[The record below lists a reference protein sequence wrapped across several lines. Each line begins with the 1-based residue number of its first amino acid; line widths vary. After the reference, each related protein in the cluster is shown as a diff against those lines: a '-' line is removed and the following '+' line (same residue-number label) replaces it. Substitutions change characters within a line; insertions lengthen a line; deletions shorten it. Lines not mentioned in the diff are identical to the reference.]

1 MLKKCLDFLRE
12 DIWRVN
18 VGGLSKGKAYALEKL
33 RIFFI
38 ALRGFKEDAC
48 PLRAS
53 ALTFFTL
60 LSIVPMVA
68 MAFGIAKGFGFEK
81 MLEKVLYEQLAGQ
94 GEAIEKIILFSQ
106 QLLENT
112 KGGLVAGIG
121 VAILFWTVIKVLGNI
136 EKSFNAIWGIKK
148 DRHLGRKF
156 SDYLAIMLICPLLFI
171 ISSSLTV
178 YVTSFLTQIIE
189 KMAILGPL
197 GGLFLK
203 SMKFAPYLVIW
214 FLFSFIYV
222 AMPNTKVKIKSGL
235 VAGVIA
241 GTIYQLVQW
250 AYIAFQIGVAKFNA
264 IYGSFAA
271 LPLFLVWLQISWLIV
286 LFGAEI
292 AYAHQNAKLYEHEPD
307 CRKASFAF
315 LRLCMLNSLTLIVK
329 RFVAGDEALSVE
341 QLAEKLGMPIRLMRD
356 VLFKM
361 TECGLVSELCGDE
374 DEEKKYHPAE
384 DPDKYSISFVLDRV
398 GMHGVSTIPVAESKE
413 LETLQ
418 KSLQNIHKGL
428 RESPDNVYLKDI

>member
-1 MLKKCLDFLRE
+1 MLKKVIDFLKE

-18 VGGLSKGKAYALEKL
+18 SDNLSKGKAFALEKL

-38 ALRGFKEDAC
+38 ALRGFKDDAC

-81 MLEKVLYEQLAGQ
+81 MLERVLYEQLAGQ
-94 GEAIEKIILFSQ
+94 GEALEKIIVFAQ

-136 EKSFNAIWGIKK
+136 EHSFNAIWGIKK
-148 DRHLGRKF
+148 GRHLGRKF

-171 ISSSLTV
+171 LSSSLTV

-197 GGLFLK
+197 GGLLLK
-203 SMKFAPYLVIW
+203 TMKIAPYVVIW

-222 AMPNTKVKIKSGL
+222 AMPNTKVNIKSGL
-235 VAGVIA
+235 IAGVIA

-250 AYIAFQIGVAKFNA
+250 AYIAFQVGVAKFNA

-271 LPLFLVWLQISWLIV
+271 LPLFLVWLQMSWLIV

-307 CRKASFAF
+307 CRKASFAYR
-315 LRLCMLNSLTLIVK
+315 RLSILYVLTVIVK
-329 RFVAGDEALSVE
+329 RFVAGTDPLTAEE
-341 QLAEKLGMPIRLMRD
+341 LATKLGMPMRLLRD
-356 VLFKM
+356 CLFKM
-361 TECGLVSELCGDE
+361 TECGLVSELCSDE
-374 DEEKKYHPAE
+374 DVEKRYHPAE
-384 DPDKYSISFVLDRV
+384 DPDKYTISFVLNRL
-398 GMHGVSTIPVAESKE
+398 GLHGVSEIPMSQSKE
-413 LETLQ
+413 LASLKE
-418 KSLQNIHKGL
+418 SLQNIHKAIN
-428 RESPDNVYLKDI
+428 ESAANVMLKDI